1 MDPAIERI
9 PVNLAGRRFGP
20 VQKAGPLAVVPILG
34 DDGDARFVP
43 PLTGMKLSR
52 VTGYGKVEMECRPG
66 NTAGIGIVPLHI
78 GYIQD
83 GAQNHALCRSALLAA
98 GQKRMFE
105 DACCVQQS
113 QGGYLEGR
121 DQWFFILPL
130 ALRDAALRLRGTSNY
145 GKLWSDIAN
154 LNTTMGKNS
163 RGHLEEIVC
172 RERPW
177 LTQYNA
183 RFERLPEQLGAL
195 FVLDGKLVGIELAPT
210 HAYFAEVWP
219 ALVCFC
225 YGVEAMRREHA
236 STATPEPAYEATDL
250 VSLRREV
257 EARRAYTDAMIAR
270 ALAAVPQTRME
281 LVEEE
286 RLLDVELFT
295 AISAQFSG
303 QLVEHRGSTVYAS
316 LAARPAWLA

>member
-20 VQKAGPLAVVPILG
+20 VQQSGPLAVVPILG

-66 NTAGIGIVPLHI
+66 NTDGIGIVPLHI

-145 GKLWSDIAN
+145 GKLWSDIAT
-154 LNTTMGKNS
+154 LNTTMGKSS
-163 RGHLEEIVC
+163 RGHLEEIV
-172 RERPW
+172 
-177 LTQYNA
+177 
-183 RFERLPEQLGAL
+183 
-195 FVLDGKLVGIELAPT
+195 
-210 HAYFAEVWP
+210 
-219 ALVCFC
+219 
-225 YGVEAMRREHA
+225 
-236 STATPEPAYEATDL
+236 
-250 VSLRREV
+250 
-257 EARRAYTDAMIAR
+257 
-270 ALAAVPQTRME
+270 
-281 LVEEE
+281 
-286 RLLDVELFT
+286 
-295 AISAQFSG
+295 
-303 QLVEHRGSTVYAS
+303 
-316 LAARPAWLA
+316 